1 MTLHILNLIAP
12 LTPSRASASAS
23 NAGLNRPVNI
33 RKVDITAPGLRSVL
47 KALVEASAIDQ
58 DVQGQ
63 RDLLVKVSPPIH
75 INVVLPPSMLPP
87 SSFASRSSHYSSSTY
102 QRSSISSIFSLVL
115 PSTSHSFKSTSE
127 LLESFMSTWT
137 RLVGDPILS
146 KWIVVMLA
154 ISISLNGY
162 LLKGIA
168 SGVVGGR
175 LAESLGVGFGVV
187 KGNVRFEEAEVEEEG
202 EGEVRVVVIPP
213 DTDSKPLSLEV
224 TRNVASFKME
234 DVDKKLQTASRLMI
248 QPKAVIAPVFP
259 IDQPRTTTTL
269 VQAPIPSA
277 SSGESSTSSGKGP
290 IRTLDECI
298 DIFNNGPRP
307 LSDSLALLN
316 DEEIIMLVQDGKVAA
331 YALEKVL
338 GSAEL
343 ERAVRIRRALIC
355 TFSLSLFSLDF
366 KYLLPFTAR
375 ASHTK
380 TLEFSDVPLTNYDYS
395 RVLGACCEN
404 VVGYIPLPL
413 GIAGPLSIDGELYP
427 IPMATAEGT
436 LVASTSRGCKALNLG
451 GGVTTVLTR
460 DAMTR
465 GPAIDFPSIVDAA
478 AAREWIDSEEGYL
491 ILKNA
496 FESTSRFAKLVS
508 LKTALAGRTLFV
520 RFATRTGDAMG
531 MNMISKGTEKAL
543 EVMRL
548 YFPTMSVLALSGNYC
563 TDKKPSAINWIEG
576 RGKSV
581 VAEAIVPGHVVKT
594 VLKTSVEAL
603 CNLNVKKNLV
613 GSAMAGSIGGFN
625 AHAANILTAVFLATG
640 QDPAQNVES
649 SNCMTLM
656 EP

>member
-23 NAGLNRPVNI
+23 NAGLNRQVNI

-58 DVQGQ
+58 DGEDVQGQ

-75 INVVLPPSMLPP
+75 IKVVLPPSSP
-87 SSFASRSSHYSSSTY
+87 FASRSSSSSHYSSSTH

-115 PSTSHSFKSTSE
+115 PSTSHPFKSTTE

-187 KGNVRFEEAEVEEEG
+187 KGNVRFEEAEVDEEG
-202 EGEVRVVVIPP
+202 EEEVRVVVIPP
-213 DTDSKPLSLEV
+213 EVDPKPLSLEV

-259 IDQPRTTTTL
+259 VDQSRTTTTL
-269 VQAPIPSA
+269 VQAPIPST
-277 SSGESSTSSGKGP
+277 SSDESSTSNSSSGKGP

-298 DIFNNGPRP
+298 DIFENGPRP

-316 DEEIIMLVQDGKVAA
+316 DEEIIMLAQDGKVAA

-355 TFSLSLFSLDF
+355 TFSFSFFFVGFQILITF
-366 KYLLPFTAR
+366 
-375 ASHTK
+375 
-380 TLEFSDVPLTNYDYS
+380 YS
-395 RVLGACCEN
+395 SCFAYQN
-404 VVGYIPLPL
+404 L
-413 GIAGPLSIDGELYP
+413 GI
-427 IPMATAEGT
+427 
-436 LVASTSRGCKALNLG
+436 
-451 GGVTTVLTR
+451 
-460 DAMTR
+460 
-465 GPAIDFPSIVDAA
+465 F
-478 AAREWIDSEEGYL
+478 
-491 ILKNA
+491 
-496 FESTSRFAKLVS
+496 
-508 LKTALAGRTLFV
+508 
-520 RFATRTGDAMG
+520 
-531 MNMISKGTEKAL
+531 
-543 EVMRL
+543 
-548 YFPTMSVLALSGNYC
+548 
-563 TDKKPSAINWIEG
+563 
-576 RGKSV
+576 
-581 VAEAIVPGHVVKT
+581 
-594 VLKTSVEAL
+594 
-603 CNLNVKKNLV
+603 
-613 GSAMAGSIGGFN
+613 
-625 AHAANILTAVFLATG
+625 
-640 QDPAQNVES
+640 
-649 SNCMTLM
+649 
-656 EP
+656 